1 MIIAATTNITAKTAE
16 SHPADLPVEI
26 SVAQTMDEWELGMPP
41 EQLARSLKNGDLSR
55 ALKNMPA
62 AQQQMLKKALTDK
75 AACQRLM
82 DSPQA
87 QALLKKFSGK

>member
-1 MIIAATTNITAKTAE
+1 MNDRNHAPKDMQPLLNEAAKK
-16 SHPADLPVEI
+16 
-26 SVAQTMDEWELGMPP
+26 LGMPP